1 MRILITVAALTAA
14 AGVALAQ
21 PAAPAEPVAA
31 PVARSSV
38 PDDDIGAPPE
48 TRRYD
53 PMKVLCRRVAPQTGT
68 RIIRDRGDARLCQ
81 TMAEWDRQSEL
92 GQEALRERDRGI
104 CGSPDCGMG
113 H

>member
-1 MRILITVAALTAA
+1 MRILITIAAMTAS

-31 PVARSSV
+31 PAARSSV
-38 PDDDIGAPPE
+38 PDDDVGAAPE
-48 TRRYD
+48 ARRFD
-53 PMKVLCRRVAPQTGT
+53 PMRVLCRRVAPRTGT
-68 RIIRDRGDARLCQ
+68 RVIRDRGDQRLCQ

-92 GQEALRERDRGI
+92 GQEALRERDRGV

-113 H
+113 R